1 MRELEL
7 KFNGKGSMKPF
18 RFQQI
23 NKGNNAYIYMVE
35 IIENPSVRWY
45 EVFRRRE
52 CSDTDVVLNGQTV
65 HYEARVLYPT
75 ANDFGVSA
83 FVVRHLA
90 GHWSILTDGRMEE
103 KIDRILALLEENNE
117 ILKEIKSKIEM
128 SESEECVTK
137 RTLHDFINNV
147 VADLFA
153 DMLLQPKG
161 RGHVSREDIM
171 QFINKMK

>member
-7 KFNGKGSMKPF
+7 KFNGTGSMKPF

-83 FVVRHLA
+83 FCCQTLSR
-90 GHWSILTDGRMEE
+90 
-103 KIDRILALLEENNE
+103 ALEHFNRWEN
-117 ILKEIKSKIEM
+117 
-128 SESEECVTK
+128 
-137 RTLHDFINNV
+137 
-147 VADLFA
+147 
-153 DMLLQPKG
+153 G
-161 RGHVSREDIM
+161 RED
-171 QFINKMK
+171 